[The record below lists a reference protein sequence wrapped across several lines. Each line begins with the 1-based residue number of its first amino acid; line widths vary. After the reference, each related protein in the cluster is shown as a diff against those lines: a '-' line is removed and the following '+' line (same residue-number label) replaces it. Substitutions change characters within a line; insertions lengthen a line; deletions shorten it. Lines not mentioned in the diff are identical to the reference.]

1 MHTQDRDKTVHLWG
15 KEGLSING
23 DGAMGIYMEQM
34 KLNPYF
40 THYTENQFQM
50 DYT

>member
-1 MHTQDRDKTVHLWG
+1 MHTQDRDKTVHLGG
-15 KEGLSING
+15 KEGLPING